1 MATAHHT
8 ETQQV
13 IHQAAEQLTALHF
26 MDQDTARE
34 LALMAEALANLFM
47 VVFYQA
53 ETGRATPTDF
63 HEAKTA
69 VERLVARH

>member
-8 ETQQV
+8 EAQQV
-13 IHQAAEQLTALHF
+13 VHQAAEQLVALHF
-26 MDQDTARE
+26 MDQNTARE
-34 LALMAEALANLFM
+34 LAQMAEAIANLFM

-63 HEAKTA
+63 REAKTA
-69 VERLVARH
+69 VERSLARH